1 MSLAGGIRVLGASE
15 FSAYATALPEFVVEE
30 MKPAIK
36 RAQLMVQAAVRRHA
50 SGVSVGG
57 GSDIAPSRGK
67 LAQSWQVGAIEVHG
81 LTDVRGPVGSNLAYA
96 AIHEFGGT
104 IRPRSARALTIPI
117 SPLAARKRAR
127 DFQGA
132 FIVKTMGG
140 QAFLAIKKG
149 EEGGSGKRA
158 ERIELLYL
166 LKKQVTLRARHYVS
180 NALKDVDPQLA
191 PIMGIAIGA
200 AIARKP

>member
-1 MSLAGGIRVLGASE
+1 MSLAGGIRVLGADE
-15 FSAYATALPEFVVEE
+15 FTAFATALPRYVVEE
-30 MKPAIK
+30 MKPGIK
-36 RAQLMVQAAVRRHA
+36 RAQLLVQTAVRRHA
-50 SGVSVGG
+50 SGVSVGA

-67 LAQSWQVGAIEVHG
+67 LAQSWQVGAIEVRG

-104 IRPRSARALTIPI
+104 IRPRSARALTIPV

-132 FIVKTMGG
+132 FILQTRDGAAYIARRAGG
-140 QAFLAIKKG
+140 ARSA
-149 EEGGSGKRA
+149 
-158 ERIELLYL
+158 RIELLFL

-180 NALKDVDPQLA
+180 NALKDVDPQLE
-191 PIMGIAIGA
+191 PVLGQAIGA
-200 AIARKP
+200 AIARKS